1 MRSHFKGVPLFGVGD
16 ALPPCIHM
24 NGMVPVIRGL
34 SASGNRACLF
44 LNEGDVFQHV
54 LLKPGRVVLEVDGD
68 EGAVA
73 KRVDFLE
80 ANRACFRRRSRR
92 GVWHR
97 A

>member
-1 MRSHFKGVPLFGVGD
+1 MRSHFNGVPLFGVEDELLAGV
-16 ALPPCIHM
+16 HM
-24 NGMVPVIRGL
+24 SGMAPVICGL
-34 SASGNRACLF
+34 SACGNQACLF

-54 LLKPGRVVLEVDGD
+54 LLKLGRVVLEVDGD

-80 ANRACFRRRSRR
+80 AIRGCFRRRSCR